1 MRVRRVLQNSAEG
14 GHVLGGLGLSG
25 GSCPCQ
31 GQSPRPEGAVP
42 EGHAFHGA
50 TPAPLRQAGSGRPAM
65 DGHVGK
71 TGPPEVNSVFLV
83 LTRFKNKLKSRHS
96 LKIMNRAGE
105 QSFACVFI
113 PSSAKPQ
120 FKN

>member
-1 MRVRRVLQNSAEG
+1 MGEAARARD
-14 GHVLGGLGLSG
+14 
-25 GSCPCQ
+25 
-31 GQSPRPEGAVP
+31 SPRGLKERSPR
-42 EGHAFHGA
+42 A
-50 TPAPLRQAGSGRPAM
+50 TPSMGLLPLRQAGSGRPAM

-113 PSSAKPQ
+113 SSSVKLQ